1 MGRYYI
7 LRDGRVF
14 EESDH
19 SAWLDWV
26 ENRYPEVSCV
36 AQTKTASATVE
47 TRFLAVNLT
56 LAENDA
62 PLLFETRVAGGWLD
76 GRREKFATPEAA
88 RAGHLT
94 WVDRV
99 RAVEDEDG
107 LPPPGAGW

>member
-7 LRDGRVF
+7 LRDGRLA

-19 SAWLDWV
+19 SVWLDWV
-26 ENRYPEVSCV
+26 KNCYPHVSRL
-36 AQTKTASATVE
+36 AQTQTASATVK

-56 LAENDA
+56 LTDDQV
-62 PLLFETRVAGGWLD
+62 PLLFETRVTGGWLD
-76 GRREKFATPEAA
+76 GQREKFATPEEAL
-88 RAGHLT
+88 AGHLS

-99 RAVEDEDG
+99 RSVEDEDG

>member
-1 MGRYYI
+1 MGRHYI
-7 LRDGRVF
+7 LRDGKLV

-19 SAWLDWV
+19 SAWLEWV
-26 ENRYPEVSCV
+26 EEYYPHVSCL
-36 AQTKTASATVE
+36 ARTQTASATVL

-56 LAENDA
+56 LTEDRA
-62 PLLFETRVAGGWLD
+62 PLLFETSVNGGWLD
-76 GRREKFATPEAA
+76 GQREKFSTPEAA
-88 RAGHLT
+88 RAGHLA